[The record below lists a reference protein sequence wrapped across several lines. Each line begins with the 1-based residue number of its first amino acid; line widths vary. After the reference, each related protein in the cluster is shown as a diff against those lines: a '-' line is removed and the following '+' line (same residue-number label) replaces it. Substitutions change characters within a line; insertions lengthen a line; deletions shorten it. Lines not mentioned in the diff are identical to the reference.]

1 MGVPSPDYL
10 ALLRALLEH
19 QVDFIIVGGVSAV
32 LHGAPVTTFDLDVV
46 HSRTP
51 ENIARLLSVLQDL
64 DAYYRGLGAQRLQ
77 PTAERLASPGRQL
90 LMTRLGPLDL
100 LGTIGAGH
108 DYKDLLTHTLELQVS
123 GMPVRILELET
134 LIRTKVEL
142 DREKDRAVIPILRR
156 TLEEKTKR

>member
-10 ALLRALLEH
+10 ALLRALVDH
-19 QVDFIIVGGVSAV
+19 GVDFIIVGGVSAV

-51 ENIARLLSVLQDL
+51 DNLTRLLKALQDL
-64 DAYYRGLGAQRLQ
+64 DADYRGRGDQTLPPTVARLG
-77 PTAERLASPGRQL
+77 SPGHQL
-90 LMTRLGPLDL
+90 LMTRFGPLDL

-108 DYKDLLTHTLELQVS
+108 DYEDLLAHTLELQVS
-123 GMPVRILELET
+123 GIPVRILDLET

-142 DREKDRAVIPILRR
+142 DRDKDRAVINILRR
-156 TLEEKTKR
+156 TLDEKSKI